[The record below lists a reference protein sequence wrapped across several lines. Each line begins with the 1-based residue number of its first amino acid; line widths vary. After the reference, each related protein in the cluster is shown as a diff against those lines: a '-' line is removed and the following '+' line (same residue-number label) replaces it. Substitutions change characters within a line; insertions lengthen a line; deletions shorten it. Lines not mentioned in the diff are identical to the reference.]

1 MLGAHCGQRFQP
13 AARALPW
20 RVTGHRRRSAG
31 LGRLPLPGCPTAAS
45 PVLMVWGGGGW
56 HTWGG
61 TGSLVLLGLS
71 CRPLPLPPIE
81 EVLESYENP
90 PPIVLPS
97 EGFQVDLEADC
108 LDDSIYQH
116 LLYIRHFLWSLRSK
130 PSPSGGSSQLGGLEV
145 PGAAGG
151 GGVDSDSRVAGGS
164 QLRAWLL
171 LPLGVPRAPL
181 LLPPRPAATSLSSFS
196 PCRPGPT
203 PHHL

>member
-1 MLGAHCGQRFQP
+1 MRWVCFRADMPPTIWVPGPHAGHSGWGQWVGGVPGGEVLGAHCGQRFQP

-20 RVTGHRRRSAG
+20 RVTGHKWRSAG

-130 PSPSGGSSQLGGLEV
+130 PSPSGGSSQLGG
-145 PGAAGG
+145 P
-151 GGVDSDSRVAGGS
+151 
-164 QLRAWLL
+164 
-171 LPLGVPRAPL
+171 
-181 LLPPRPAATSLSSFS
+181 
-196 PCRPGPT
+196 
-203 PHHL
+203 